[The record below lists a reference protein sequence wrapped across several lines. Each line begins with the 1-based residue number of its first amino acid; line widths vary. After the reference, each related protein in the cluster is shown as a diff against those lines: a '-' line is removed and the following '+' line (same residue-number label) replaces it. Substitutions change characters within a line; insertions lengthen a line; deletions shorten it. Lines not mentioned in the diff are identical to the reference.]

1 MIKKAKIKY
10 FLYVSMASLLFISCV
25 YGLICMLI
33 RNSTGHQIENTLEEI
48 EFSYTQDP
56 ISYSHDHFVALI
68 IGYNDAENFSLN
80 VKKSVGMDNA
90 FIYDFTKS
98 ALKKNLPR
106 GSQDNFFYKII
117 FAGNTP
123 EMIISADVGHIIS
136 VYEESITKAL
146 IFAIIL
152 FLLVLLFNFIFSFW
166 VFKPIKETVYKQK
179 QFISDVSHELKTP
192 VAIISAN
199 ADVLSN
205 TTNSKYL
212 DSIKSQSQRIGV
224 LVNDLLTLSSLDE
237 GVVNQKKERFS
248 VTEALLQTA
257 LPFDAVAFENKKFLK
272 FNIDEKIETYG
283 LREDFVKIVGILLDN
298 AVKYS
303 TDNTEIILSLKKDG
317 NKIILSVFNIGC
329 CIKTE
334 DAHKLFERFYRADVS
349 RSRELGGS
357 GLGLSIAKSLA
368 QRNHWKIISKPIYN
382 KSMEMILTI

>member
-1 MIKKAKIKY
+1 
-10 FLYVSMASLLFISCV
+10 MASLLFISCV
-25 YGLICMLI
+25 YGLVCMLI
-33 RNSTGHQIENTLEEI
+33 KNGSNHQIENTLEEI
-48 EFSYTQDP
+48 EFSYTQDS
-56 ISYSHDHFVALI
+56 ISYSHNHFVALI
-68 IGYNDAENFSLN
+68 IGYNNLDDFSLN
-80 VKKSVGMDNA
+80 VKKSVGMDKE
-90 FIYDFTKS
+90 FIYDFTRS
-98 ALKKNLPR
+98 ALEKNLPR
-106 GSQDNFFYKII
+106 GSQNTVYYKII

-123 EMIISADVGHIIS
+123 EMIISADVEHIIK
-136 VYEESITKAL
+136 VYRESITKAL

-152 FLLVLLFNFIFSFW
+152 FCLVILFNIIFSFW

-199 ADVLSN
+199 ADVLNN
-205 TTNSKYL
+205 TTKSKYL
-212 DSIKSQSQRIGV
+212 DNIKYQSQRIGV

-237 GVVNQKKERFS
+237 GVIHQKKKLFS
-248 VTEALLQTA
+248 VTEALLQTT

-303 TDNTEIILSLKKDG
+303 TDNTEIVVSLKKEN
-317 NKIILSVFNIGC
+317 NKIMLSVFNMGC
-329 CIKTE
+329 SVKSE
-334 DAHKLFERFYRADVS
+334 DASKIFERFYRADVS

-368 QRNHWKIISKPIYN
+368 QRNHWKLITKPIYN
-382 KSMEMILTI
+382 QSMEMILTI

>member
-1 MIKKAKIKY
+1 
-10 FLYVSMASLLFISCV
+10 MASLLFISCV
-25 YGLICMLI
+25 YGLVCMLI
-33 RNSTGHQIENTLEEI
+33 KNGSNHQIENTLEEI
-48 EFSYTQDP
+48 EFSYTQDS
-56 ISYSHDHFVALI
+56 ISYSHNHFVALI
-68 IGYNDAENFSLN
+68 IGYNNLDDFSLN
-80 VKKSVGMDNA
+80 VKKSVGMDKE
-90 FIYDFTKS
+90 FIYDFTRS
-98 ALKKNLPR
+98 ALEKNLPR
-106 GSQDNFFYKII
+106 GSQNTVYYKII

-123 EMIISADVGHIIS
+123 EMIISADVEHIIK
-136 VYEESITKAL
+136 VYRESITKAL

-152 FLLVLLFNFIFSFW
+152 FCLVILFNIIFSFW

-199 ADVLSN
+199 ADVLNN
-205 TTNSKYL
+205 TTKSKYL
-212 DSIKSQSQRIGV
+212 DNIKYQSQRIGV

-237 GVVNQKKERFS
+237 GVIHQKKKLFS
-248 VTEALLQTA
+248 VTEALLQTT

-303 TDNTEIILSLKKDG
+303 TDNTEIVVSLKKEN
-317 NKIILSVFNIGC
+317 NKIMLSVFNMGC
-329 CIKTE
+329 SVKSE
-334 DAHKLFERFYRADVS
+334 DASKIFERFYRADVS

-368 QRNHWKIISKPIYN
+368 QRNHWKLITKPIYN
-382 KSMEMILTI
+382 QSMEMILFM